1 MKFKKQGVLQMNKNS
16 SQIYQAAIYLRLS
29 REDDA
34 VAEAEKLASNSISN
48 QKALIMDFLKSH
60 TEIQVHSVYADDGY
74 SGVRFDRP
82 NFQRMLEEI
91 RKGTVNCV
99 IVKDLSRFGRNYI
112 EAGRYIEKIF
122 PMLGV
127 RFIAVTD
134 HYDSI
139 TAESSVGT
147 DMMIPFKNLINDAY
161 CRDISIKIRSHLE
174 MKRKKGEY
182 IGAFAVYGY
191 RKDEKNRNQLVI
203 DEYAAGVVRDIFARK
218 LCGFNQQEIADQ
230 LNREGILS
238 PMEYKKSIG
247 IKLETTFQKGAQ
259 AKWSYNAVLRILSN
273 EIYTGV
279 LAQGKQTTPN
289 YKIKT
294 RITKAKEEWITIE
307 NAHEPIISK
316 KDFCLVQEL
325 LKQDTRISPNR
336 KSLFPLAGLLYCGDC
351 KEPMVRKTVPA
362 GGKKYVYYVCSGNKK
377 NKNICSPHRIAEADL
392 HETVLCL
399 LQAQIEH
406 VLTLET
412 ALQMIE
418 NAPERKA
425 DVTKFE
431 ERIARKRAE
440 LEKEEKRKQNLY
452 EDFKDE
458 ILSRKEY
465 LQLKAEYDRRI
476 GEAEQAITSYEQ
488 ERKLLL
494 ENKSSLH
501 EWIQEFKQY
510 RNLRTL
516 ERNAAV
522 VMIKQVMVYQADR
535 IEILYQFEDEL
546 ARDSE
551 YVKACMVSN
560 GKEAA
565 NG

>member
-1 MKFKKQGVLQMNKNS
+1 MNKNS

-29 REDDA
+29 REDDD
-34 VAEAEKLASNSISN
+34 VAEAGKLASNSISN

-74 SGVRFDRP
+74 SGVRFDCP

-139 TAESSVGT
+139 TAESSVGA

-191 RKDEKNRNQLVI
+191 QKDEKNRNQLVI

-238 PMEYKKSIG
+238 PMEYKRSIG